1 MKDTYRKQPF
11 SYLLMGILFFI
22 IVSVVLAA
30 IWINYDTSR
39 ATTQANAERLKVI
52 TESHI
57 DNSFRM
63 IDTGLKIYDNTYNED
78 MKEAFIPV
86 MDAYTRSDGDPSTM
100 DLLSLK
106 QEIGGMDIFIIN
118 NQCVVEYTSLPRDL
132 NLDFAVIYPDF
143 CEYLHLIWNTSGFYP
158 DRVVMEWFNGTMTK
172 YAMMPTPDHHYIIE
186 LGIEAEQFTGER
198 MQLQYSNVIDEVQA
212 FNPYIDDVL
221 VYQKQKRLVYN
232 ASYIPSPEDS
242 AMLEYLLWENRT
254 SQVVKERDP
263 DRTIVWQVI
272 DLRDPAYGADMSLF
286 AKITYDD
293 EMLEQELNHIALI
306 HGFAAILVIL
316 LGGLI
321 AIMISRK
328 ISGPIENLVDD
339 VNTIAGGELD
349 HAIRPVHS
357 LEFSTLSASIQVM
370 VDRLKDEIRK
380 CQVNEERFTD
390 LVNLLPQGVFE
401 TDRKGT
407 VTFANPHAYEVFG
420 YTPGDITE
428 GFSIFKVIAP
438 DDMER
443 ARAVFTTIL
452 AGEKTKGTEYLGLRK
467 DGSMFPIMVH
477 TSTRTEDGIVTG
489 IRGTLVDITR
499 LKQVE
504 AEIREL
510 NLDLEQRIANRTAE
524 LESANQE
531 MEAFTYSVSHDLRAP
546 LRAIDGFS
554 HLLTSTAGTRLD
566 TQETHCI
573 DVIRQNVRLMDDLI
587 NGLLTLSRMGRQE
600 LKLEPVSPESLVREV
615 IAGILERVPGRH
627 IAIIVG
633 TLPPCVANRVMLRQV
648 FANLIDNAVKYTRHT
663 SEARIEIGAFSRDSR
678 IVYYVRDNG
687 VGFDMAYAAKVFVP
701 FQRLHKPGDY
711 EGSGIGLAIV
721 DRIIR
726 RHGGEIWVES
736 EPGKGSSFYFTVGG
750 SPGGSLS

>member
-1 MKDTYRKQPF
+1 MRDTDRKQPF

-22 IVSVVLAA
+22 IVSVVLAG

-39 ATTQANAERLKVI
+39 KTTQANAARFRTI

-57 DNSFRM
+57 DNSFTM
-63 IDTGLKIYDNTYNED
+63 IDTGLKIYDNTYNEA
-78 MKEAFIPV
+78 MQEAFVTV
-86 MDAYTRSDGDPSTM
+86 MAEYEQAGGDPSRM
-100 DLLSLK
+100 DLQGLK
-106 QEIGGMDIFIIN
+106 TRIGGMDIYTIN
-118 NQCVVEYTSLPRDL
+118 EQCVVEHTSLPRDL
-132 NLDFAVIYPDF
+132 GMDFAVIYPDF
-143 CEYLHLIWNTSGFYP
+143 CEYLHNIWNTSGFYP
-158 DRVVMEWFNGTMTK
+158 DRVVMEYYNGTLTK
-172 YAMMPTPDHHYIIE
+172 YAFMPTPDHRFIFE
-186 LGIEAEQFTGER
+186 LGIESDRFTNER
-198 MQLQYSNVIDEVQA
+198 MELQYNDVIEEVRA
-212 FNPYIDDVL
+212 FNPYIEDVL
-221 VYQKQKRLVYN
+221 LYQKQKRLVYN
-232 ASYIPSPEDS
+232 TSYIPSPEDS
-242 AMLEYLLWENRT
+242 AMLDYILWENRT
-254 SQVVKERDP
+254 TQVVKERDP
-263 DRTIVWQVI
+263 HRTIVWQVI
-272 DLRDPAYGADMSLF
+272 DLRDPGYASDMSIF

-349 HAIRPVHS
+349 HAIRPVPS

-370 VDRLKDEIRK
+370 VDRLKEEIRK

-401 TDRKGT
+401 TDCMGT
-407 VTFANPHAYEVFG
+407 ITFANPHAYEVFG

-428 GFSIFKVIAP
+428 GFSIFNVIAP
-438 DDMER
+438 EDRER
-443 ARAVFTTIL
+443 AKAVFNEITE
-452 AGEKTKGTEYLGLRK
+452 GKKTAGTEYLGLRR
-467 DGSMFPIMVH
+467 DGSTFPIMVH

-489 IRGTLVDITR
+489 VRGTLVDITR

-504 AEIREL
+504 DEIREL

-615 IAGILERVPGRH
+615 VAGISERVPERH
-627 IAIIVG
+627 IAIMVG
-633 TLPPCVANRVMLRQV
+633 TLPPCVADRVMLRQV

-678 IVYYVRDNG
+678 VVYYVRDNG
-687 VGFDMAYAAKVFVP
+687 VGFDMAYAAKVFAP

-726 RHGGEIWVES
+726 RHGGEIWAES
-736 EPGKGSSFYFTVGG
+736 EPGKGSSFYFTLGG